1 MDIARWPG
9 DMIVTAPLRSPL
21 PRPDASRPV
30 QVIGVPFGAGAG
42 LAGCEFAPAAFRSH
56 DLAGRIAASG
66 RRIAGDTDV
75 TFTSELALL
84 SASAPARNV
93 GAVATAL
100 RATHRATFEALQ
112 AGEFPLVLGGDHS
125 ISMGSVSAASRH
137 ARAQGKRVAVI
148 WLDAHADFN
157 TPETSPSGNLHGMSL
172 AQLTGEH
179 SLANLAGA
187 QVFTPIRPQDVTI
200 IGLRSVDDGEARA
213 LHTAGL
219 HCYSPARIRALG
231 MKAVIA
237 QVLDRHD
244 PATTHLHVSLD
255 LDVID
260 PAHVPGVGTPVEDGL
275 SPDEVLEAARML
287 AASPMMA
294 SADLVELNPT
304 RDRDGRTIDIAIK
317 LAAALLSFP
326 ASA

>member
-1 MDIARWPG
+1 
-9 DMIVTAPLRSPL
+9 MIVTALLRSPSPVPL
-21 PRPDASRPV
+21 EARPV
-30 QVIGVPFGAGAG
+30 SIIGVPFGAGAG
-42 LAGCEFAPAAFRSH
+42 LAGCEFAPAAFRAH
-56 DLAGRIAASG
+56 DLGARIAAKG
-66 RRIAGDTDV
+66 RHVAGDADV

-125 ISMGSVSAASRH
+125 ISMGSVSAASRY
-137 ARAQGKRVAVI
+137 ARAQGKRVAII

-172 AQLTGEH
+172 AQLTGDR
-179 SLANLAGA
+179 SLANLVGA
-187 QVFTPIRPQDVTI
+187 QVFTPVRPQEITI
-200 IGLRSVDDGEARA
+200 IGLRSVDEGEERA
-213 LHTAGL
+213 LQAAGI
-219 HCYSPARIRALG
+219 HRYTPAQLRIRG
-231 MKAVIA
+231 ISSVIEET
-237 QVLDRHD
+237 LRRHD

-255 LDVID
+255 LDVMD
-260 PAHVPGVGTPVEDGL
+260 PVDVPGVGTPVEGGL
-275 SPDEVLEAARML
+275 TPAEVLEAARLL
-287 AASPMMA
+287 AASGMMA

-304 RDRDGRTIDIAIK
+304 RDRDGRTIDIAIT
-317 LAAALLSFP
+317 LAAALLGVP